1 MSEYTLYLENVFGIN
16 NTDYNL
22 CAYVIHECILCSIFL
37 IQVFSRILKCIGKQ
51 LLSDHH
57 KSFAISIR
65 IRL

>member
-22 CAYVIHECILCSIFL
+22 CTYVMHECILRSIFL
-37 IQVFSRILKCIGKQ
+37 IQFFYRILKCIGKQ
-51 LLSDHH
+51 LLSDRH